1 MPRNHPNRVTP
12 ARTRAALLSQK
23 PLGRFDRSLLPTPAE
38 YYARELGALKGA
50 GPWKTALCPF
60 HEDTTPSLSIKLETG
75 AWHCFACGEGGGDVL
90 AFQRRKYGQDFKAAC
105 KTLGCWVEG
114 RP

>member
-1 MPRNHPNRVTP
+1 MMPARNRVTP
-12 ARTRAALLSQK
+12 AASRATMSSQK
-23 PLGRFDRSLLPTPAE
+23 LLGHFDRSLLPTPAE
-38 YYARELGALKGA
+38 YYARELGTLKGSGA
-50 GPWKTALCPF
+50 WRTALCPF
-60 HEDTTPSLSIKLETG
+60 HDDSNPSLSVKLETG
-75 AWHCFACGEGGGDVL
+75 AYHCHACGEGGGDVL